1 VVALCGGL
9 SYPAAMLAAY
19 LARLGHSAAILPTL
33 ATVTAL
39 HRAHVEAIPFENL
52 DVLVGRRPSLTLDDI
67 VTKLVHGRRGGYCF
81 EQNSLFRAVLEQLG
95 VPVTL
100 LMARVRFGTQSI
112 RPRTHTLLRIEIEG
126 RSYIADVGFGGWGL
140 SVPLRLDAGV
150 ERHDGLLSHR
160 LMKTGDL
167 WVLQA
172 RLDEGWADLYAFTL
186 EPYYAADL
194 EMANHYVAT
203 YPDSLFRH
211 HLVAQRIRADRRLM
225 LRDGILATRTAAGTD
240 CRQLDGADAVANV
253 LLVEFGITTPAGL
266 VDALVEG
273 DIII

>member
-1 VVALCGGL
+1 MVALCGGL

-140 SVPLRLDAGV
+140 SVPLRLD
-150 ERHDGLLSHR
+150 
-160 LMKTGDL
+160 
-167 WVLQA
+167 
-172 RLDEGWADLYAFTL
+172 EGWADLYAFTL

-240 CRQLDGADAVANV
+240 CRQLDGVDAVANV

-273 DIII
+273 GIIT